1 MSRRRALIVGIG
13 GQDGSYLSEL
23 LLSKGYDVHGLV
35 RHSVAELPERIAH
48 LEGRVQLVRGDL
60 LDQLSLIR
68 AIETAQPHEV
78 YNFAGTSFVPESWQ
92 QPALSVEM
100 TGMGVVRLL
109 EAIRVTDESIRFY
122 QASTSE
128 MFGRPTVAPQ
138 NESSPFDPQNP
149 YAVAKLFGHQM
160 TERYREGFGL
170 FAVSGILYNHESPRR
185 GVEFV
190 TRKITL
196 AAARIAL
203 GLDEE
208 VALGDLDARRDW
220 GFAGDYVQ
228 AMWLMLQQP
237 MSDSYVISSGELH
250 SVREVAEIAFAQVQ
264 LDWRDH
270 VVVDDRFRRRDDVT
284 SSLVGDASRAR
295 ERLGWQ
301 PEIDFDQL
309 IQLMVE
315 ADLARLDPE
324 RRYGPHLDWPESLGP
339 LSLEGASPDSR

>member
-1 MSRRRALIVGIG
+1 MSRRVLIVGIG

-23 LLSKGYDVHGLV
+23 LLSKGYEVFGLV

-48 LEGRVQLVRGDL
+48 LHGRVQLVRGDL

-68 AIETAQPHEV
+68 AIETAQPREI

-92 QPALSVEM
+92 QPALSVEL

-128 MFGRPTVAPQ
+128 MFGRPAAAPQ
-138 NESSPFDPQNP
+138 SESSPFDPQNP

-160 TERYREGFGL
+160 VQRYRDGFGL

-185 GVEFV
+185 GIEFV
-190 TRKITL
+190 TRKITH

-220 GFAGDYVQ
+220 GFAGDYVR
-228 AMWLMLQQP
+228 AMWLMLQQETP
-237 MSDSYVISSGELH
+237 ESYVIASGKLH
-250 SVREVAEIAFAQVQ
+250 SVREVAEIAFAHAQ

-270 VVVDDRFRRRDDVT
+270 VVVDDRFRRRDDVPA
-284 SSLVGDASRAR
+284 SLVGDASQARA
-295 ERLGWQ
+295 RLGWQ
-301 PEIDFDQL
+301 PEVDFDEL
-309 IQLMVE
+309 IQLMVD

-324 RRYGPHLDWPESLGP
+324 QQYGPQLDWPSARWP
-339 LSLEGASPDSR
+339 LSLEGASP

>member
-1 MSRRRALIVGIG
+1 MSRRVLIVGIG

-23 LLSKGYDVHGLV
+23 LLSKGYEVYGLV
-35 RHSVAELPERIAH
+35 RHSVSELPERIAH
-48 LEGRVQLVRGDL
+48 LHGRVQLVRGDL

-68 AIETAQPHEV
+68 AIETAHPHEI

-92 QPALSVEM
+92 QPALSVEL

-128 MFGRPTVAPQ
+128 MFGRPAAAPQ
-138 NESSPFDPQNP
+138 NETSPFDPQNP

-160 TERYREGFGL
+160 VQRYRDGFGL

-190 TRKITL
+190 TRKITH

-203 GLDEE
+203 GLDEQ

-220 GFAGDYVQ
+220 GFAGDYVR
-228 AMWLMLQQP
+228 AMWLMLQQETP
-237 MSDSYVISSGELH
+237 ESYVIASGRLR
-250 SVREVAEIAFAQVQ
+250 SVREVAEIAFGHAQ

-270 VVVDDRFRRRDDVT
+270 VVVDDRFRRRDDVPA
-284 SSLVGDASRAR
+284 SLVGDAGQARA
-295 ERLGWQ
+295 RLGWQ
-301 PEIDFDQL
+301 PELDFEEL
-309 IQLMVE
+309 IQLMVD

-324 RRYGPHLDWPESLGP
+324 QQYGPQLDWPSARWP
-339 LSLEGASPDSR
+339 LSLEGASP

>member
-1 MSRRRALIVGIG
+1 MSRRALIVGIG
-13 GQDGSYLSEL
+13 GQDGSYLSEFL
-23 LLSKGYDVHGLV
+23 LGQGYEVHGLV

-48 LEGRVQLVRGDL
+48 LRGRVQLVRGDL

-68 AIETAQPHEV
+68 AVETTQPDEI

-109 EAIRVTDESIRFY
+109 EAIRVTGESIRFY

-128 MFGRPTVAPQ
+128 MFGRPAVAPQ
-138 NESSPFDPQNP
+138 NEASPFDPRNP
-149 YAVAKLFGHQM
+149 YAVAKLLGHQM
-160 TERYREGFGL
+160 AERYREGFGM

-190 TRKITL
+190 TRKITD

-203 GLDEE
+203 GFDQK
-208 VALGDLDARRDW
+208 VPLGDLEARRDW
-220 GFAGDYVQ
+220 GFAGDYVR
-228 AMWLMLQQP
+228 AMWLMLQQAEP
-237 MSDSYVISSGELH
+237 ASYVVASGELH
-250 SVREVAEIAFAQVQ
+250 TVREVAETAFAHVR

-270 VVVDDRFRRRDDVT
+270 VIVDDRFRRRDD
-284 SSLVGDASRAR
+284 SAALLVGDASRAR

-301 PEIDFDQL
+301 PQVEFEEL
-309 IQLMVE
+309 IQMMVD

-324 RRYGPHLDWPESLGP
+324 RRYGPHLDWPERGGP
-339 LSLEGASPDSR
+339 LSLESALPQSR